1 MFSRFSWS
9 VSCLVVWLFL
19 SSWLI
24 VCFSEQLVVLSL
36 SVENFCCF
44 SSCVWGRCC
53 WVFGPGFPKK
63 LGQYLFLFLL
73 LIKFAA
79 KLLPSFRGKKF
90 VIKKQLIDTRATI
103 ICRNSHFLAS
113 IISSVLPLMEPGN
126 QVSVSRKNDPL
137 VLSVR
142 KCRRA
147 LSMVE

>member
-1 MFSRFSWS
+1 M
-9 VSCLVVWLFL
+9 VWPFL

-44 SSCVWGRCC
+44 ISCVWGRWC

-63 LGQYLFLFLL
+63 TGPILVSFSSSNKICG
-73 LIKFAA
+73 KAFAI
-79 KLLPSFRGKKF
+79 LSWKKF

-126 QVSVSRKNDPL
+126 QVSVSRKNAPF

-147 LSMVE
+147 LNMVE